1 MDRHG
6 RRETTG
12 NGPGLVGCAQAS
24 LTGRVACGPG
34 VCSAESARFRAQS
47 RDPLATHLRE
57 PKTVDCGPNREH
69 AQASSHHV
77 PADTSPTAPA
87 AAVTFLSSPPAAAEA
102 FPACRRARA
111 AMTSAVRREGV
122 MSRELRSHDPS
133 LNPPLALH
141 QLDFK
146 TEGESTI
153 SQRAWRRPEGG
164 WWAFVRR
171 LACVAV

>member
-1 MDRHG
+1 
-6 RRETTG
+6 
-12 NGPGLVGCAQAS
+12 
-24 LTGRVACGPG
+24 
-34 VCSAESARFRAQS
+34 
-47 RDPLATHLRE
+47 
-57 PKTVDCGPNREH
+57 
-69 AQASSHHV
+69 
-77 PADTSPTAPA
+77 
-87 AAVTFLSSPPAAAEA
+87 
-102 FPACRRARA
+102 
-111 AMTSAVRREGV
+111 MTSAVRREGV

-133 LNPPLALH
+133 LLLFVCNPPPLH